1 MSIATLKRKTQAQ
14 YNNVSVGQKQ
24 FSLNGTH
31 RSQGYVGQT
40 MLSRHFPS
48 TLMKGNVARGHG
60 GCCGQYPI
68 KPIIQSGVNYQEN
81 STIVKSSVINTL
93 GMITNK
99 YDCIGS
105 CILGRNNDHGCS
117 KRVNVVKPDINNNN
131 NSQQDYI
138 TNVSKHAILDTNR
151 CNEIYK
157 NVIPTI
163 TRCDP
168 VLGVITSTTS
178 KCLITK
184 TDEQTKIPMS
194 YDKYLLQLDN
204 LCVSNNAI
212 SKSSLSYRPLPSH

>member
-1 MSIATLKRKTQAQ
+1 MKTLKWFQSNIGKRIFRD
-14 YNNVSVGQKQ
+14 Y
-24 FSLNGTH
+24 LE
-31 RSQGYVGQT
+31 
-40 MLSRHFPS
+40 
-48 TLMKGNVARGHG
+48 
-60 GCCGQYPI
+60 CC
-68 KPIIQSGVNYQEN
+68 N
-81 STIVKSSVINTL
+81 S
-93 GMITNK
+93 
-99 YDCIGS
+99 
-105 CILGRNNDHGCS
+105 
-117 KRVNVVKPDINNNN
+117 
-131 NSQQDYI
+131 
-138 TNVSKHAILDTNR
+138 